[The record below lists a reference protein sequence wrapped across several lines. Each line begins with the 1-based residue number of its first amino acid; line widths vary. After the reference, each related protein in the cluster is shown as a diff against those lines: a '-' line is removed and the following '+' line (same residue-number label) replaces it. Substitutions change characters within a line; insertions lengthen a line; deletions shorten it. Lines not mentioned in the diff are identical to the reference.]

1 MNVKV
6 SLKTSLAAGIGLVAL
21 LAVAGVVAKVNY
33 GRPPALGLPV
43 PVTSPSARASPSPDD
58 PLTAACRAPSRPPNS
73 TELAGLWMIEP
84 GSIVGYRAHEK
95 FASLPAPGE
104 AVARTDRVAG
114 WLLVSGQG
122 TSYKVDTGCIAVD
135 VRTLRSIDEVPGF
148 DTRDRDQ
155 NVRGFLRTDGNPFA
169 IFRPYS
175 STMNANPASTTAL
188 TVSVSGDFEVA
199 GITKPAKFSL
209 TIKRQAE
216 RLGVAG
222 QASIDTDQYALEL
235 PRTAA
240 DFVVVDPHIVVEVSL
255 LLGKV

>member
-1 MNVKV
+1 MTVTVGFKAG
-6 SLKTSLAAGIGLVAL
+6 LAAGIGLVAL
-21 LAVAGVVAKVNY
+21 IAVAGTVARINS
-33 GRPPALGLPV
+33 GRPAALGLPT
-43 PVTSPSARASPSPDD
+43 PVTSPSPKASPSPDD
-58 PLTAACRAPSRPPNS
+58 PLAAACQAPGPPSNS
-73 TELAGLWMIEP
+73 TELSGLWMIVP

-122 TSYKVDTGCIAVD
+122 SSYKVDSGCIAVD

-148 DTRDRDQ
+148 NTADRDE
-155 NVRGFLRTDGNPFA
+155 NVRGFLRTDSNPFA
-169 IFRPYS
+169 IFKPYS
-175 STMNANPASTTAL
+175 STVNANPANSAAV
-188 TVSVSGDFEVA
+188 TVDISGDFQVA

-222 QASIDTDQYALEL
+222 QATIDTDQYAIEL

-240 DFVVVDPHIVVEVSL
+240 DFVVVDPHIVLEVSL
-255 LLGKV
+255 LLGKA